1 MTQPNFAFENQYK
14 GIVAGID
21 EVGCGPWAGP
31 VVAAA
36 VIIDQR
42 LFPEK
47 FAETINDSKKLSKKR
62 RESLYQQLIQHPCLT
77 YHIGSSSVEEIDQL
91 NISRATKLA
100 MKRAVSGLGVIPDHV
115 LIDGVRDPGL
125 GFCTQ
130 LIVKGDQKSFSI
142 AAASIIAKETRDQIM
157 CDLDQKYPQYGFAKH
172 AGYPTQFHREKIRE
186 HGICEFH
193 RKSFEPIKSILHASS

>member
-1 MTQPNFAFENQYK
+1 VTQPNFAFENQYK

-142 AAASIIAKETRDQIM
+142 AAASIIAKVNRDEMMSQLHQ
-157 CDLDQKYPQYGFAKH
+157 DFPFFGWDKNVGYGTLVHRQGLQQHGVTVHHRRSFA
-172 AGYPTQFHREKIRE
+172 PIRNLLE
-186 HGICEFH
+186 Q
-193 RKSFEPIKSILHASS
+193 L